1 MIPLISILNIVN
13 FVVPILISARTYR
26 AYRTS
31 RSRLLLYFSL
41 ASFFF
46 SFYWLFGSSPG
57 IIFTDLY
64 DIGVVNVLRF
74 VFLYMT
80 LIFIVQIPFSL
91 ITYKFLGLLFS
102 FLVVVGGILFVS
114 VGFLQLSPAKM
125 VITSP
130 FVYWVPVFPRWIE
143 TMTGVFSSV
152 ALSVFVAV
160 FSYLAWRDWPH
171 AMLRRRSLMIIT
183 GMWVMLIGG
192 IFRFLIGGILDFY
205 FTYGIST
212 IFVTIGLLIIS
223 DGIMHEHKHAT
234 QQPRDIYESQIPA

>member
-64 DIGVVNVLRF
+64 DIGIANILRF

-80 LIFIVQIPFSL
+80 LLFIVQLPFNL
-91 ITYKFLGLLFS
+91 ITYKFLGWLFS
-102 FLVVVGGILFVS
+102 VLVVVGGIVFMS
-114 VGFLQLSPAKM
+114 VGFLRLSPAKV
-125 VITSP
+125 VITPP
-130 FVYWVPVFPRWIE
+130 FVYWIPVFPRWIE
-143 TMTGVFSSV
+143 IMTGIFSSV
-152 ALSVFVAV
+152 SLSIFVVV
-160 FSYLAWRDWPH
+160 FSYLVWRDWSH
-171 AMLRRRSLMIIT
+171 AVLRRRSLMIIA
-183 GMWVMLIGG
+183 GMVVLLIGG
-192 IFRFLIGGILDFY
+192 VFRFLIIGVLDFY
-205 FTYGIST
+205 FTDRKS
-212 IFVTIGLLIIS
+212 VV
-223 DGIMHEHKHAT
+223 
-234 QQPRDIYESQIPA
+234 